1 MKSSA
6 FVCAVM
12 IAAAAAGCAT
22 AVPAGADAPPAAAKK
37 TPAGPRFLA
46 ADLKKMS
53 AADLD
58 RALGA
63 PALTRVEGTGE
74 FRRYMLAECALMV
87 ILYPDEKGE
96 RRVARLD
103 AGALVS
109 GAAAPDLDACLAA
122 GKTG

>member
-1 MKSSA
+1 MKIPALLSMLAIS
-6 FVCAVM
+6 
-12 IAAAAAGCAT
+12 AAAAGCAT
-22 AVPAGADAPPAAAKK
+22 TAAPAGGAAPAAAKK
-37 TPAGPRFLA
+37 APAEPQYRA
-46 ADLKKMS
+46 ADLEKMS

-63 PALTRVEGTGE
+63 PALTRIEGSGE
-74 FRRYMLAECALMV
+74 FRRYMFDQCALMV

-122 GKTG
+122 GKAG

>member
-1 MKSSA
+1 MKSPA
-6 FVCAVM
+6 F
-12 IAAAAAGCAT
+12 ILLAAAAAATGCAT
-22 AVPAGADAPPAAAKK
+22 TATPAGDAPAAARKA
-37 TPAGPRFLA
+37 PADPQFLA
-46 ADLKKMS
+46 ADLEKMS

-58 RALGA
+58 KALGA

-74 FRRYMLAECALMV
+74 FRRYMLDECALMV
-87 ILYPDEKGE
+87 ILYPDDKGE

-122 GKTG
+122 GKAS

>member
-1 MKSSA
+1 MKTSTLG
-6 FVCAVM
+6 AVLLLG
-12 IAAAAAGCAT
+12 AAAAGCAT
-22 AVPAGADAPPAAAKK
+22 TAA
-37 TPAGPRFLA
+37 TPAGVPAASTKKARSEPQFLA
-46 ADLKKMS
+46 ADFENAT

-58 RALGA
+58 KALGA

-74 FRRYMLAECALMV
+74 FRRYMLDACALMV

-109 GAAAPDLDACLAA
+109 GEDAPKLDECLAA
-122 GKTG
+122 GKAG

>member
-6 FVCAVM
+6 FAAVLLAGAALTGCATTASPPGAP
-12 IAAAAAGCAT
+12 AAAAKN
-22 AVPAGADAPPAAAKK
+22 APVKPQ
-37 TPAGPRFLA
+37 FLA
-46 ADLKKMS
+46 ADFENAT

-58 RALGA
+58 KALGA
-63 PALTRVEGTGE
+63 PALTRIEGAGE
-74 FRRYMLAECALMV
+74 FRRYMLDACALMV

-109 GAAAPDLDACLAA
+109 GDEAPKLDECLAA
-122 GKTG
+122 GKAG